1 MKSIIVNVMPEET
14 RIAVKENN
22 RLTSL
27 ELERP
32 RHSHL
37 VGNIYKGIVQN
48 VLPGMQAAFVDIG
61 QSKNAFLYIGDG
73 KAEVDGVGSPRKT
86 IHIGQVLPVQITK
99 DEVGTKGPRATM
111 HLTIPGR
118 NVVLMPRS
126 AYIGTSH
133 RIDSEQERHRLY
145 DIVREACPEDMGVII
160 RTAAMGQS
168 KECIQRDIRYLIK
181 VWQSVEAKSKLMKG
195 TGLLYRDVD
204 LVIRIVRDLFNE
216 DVEQMVID
224 DEIVYGRV
232 KDLLQGMAPEWADRL
247 KLYKGSNIFEYYEI
261 EAEAVSAGN
270 RQVPLASGGFLVID
284 KTEAMTVIDVN
295 TGSFV
300 GNISLGE
307 TAFALNKEAAV
318 EIMHQ
323 LRLRVSLPRFLR
335 CITFCLSQAA
345 SFCLSSDI
353 LVFTMRRSVSICSS
367 PGPRMPIP
375 PRWRSR
381 WVHMPVRRG
390 SKYWY
395 CASST
400 CILALAVWAR

>member
-133 RIDSEQERHRLY
+133 RIDS
-145 DIVREACPEDMGVII
+145 
-160 RTAAMGQS
+160 
-168 KECIQRDIRYLIK
+168 
-181 VWQSVEAKSKLMKG
+181 
-195 TGLLYRDVD
+195 
-204 LVIRIVRDLFNE
+204 
-216 DVEQMVID
+216 
-224 DEIVYGRV
+224 
-232 KDLLQGMAPEWADRL
+232 
-247 KLYKGSNIFEYYEI
+247 
-261 EAEAVSAGN
+261 
-270 RQVPLASGGFLVID
+270 
-284 KTEAMTVIDVN
+284 
-295 TGSFV
+295 
-300 GNISLGE
+300 
-307 TAFALNKEAAV
+307 
-318 EIMHQ
+318 
-323 LRLRVSLPRFLR
+323 
-335 CITFCLSQAA
+335 
-345 SFCLSSDI
+345 
-353 LVFTMRRSVSICSS
+353 
-367 PGPRMPIP
+367 
-375 PRWRSR
+375 
-381 WVHMPVRRG
+381 
-390 SKYWY
+390 
-395 CASST
+395 
-400 CILALAVWAR
+400 

>member
-1 MKSIIVNVMPEET
+1 
-14 RIAVKENN
+14 
-22 RLTSL
+22 
-27 ELERP
+27 
-32 RHSHL
+32 
-37 VGNIYKGIVQN
+37 
-48 VLPGMQAAFVDIG
+48 
-61 QSKNAFLYIGDG
+61 
-73 KAEVDGVGSPRKT
+73 
-86 IHIGQVLPVQITK
+86 
-99 DEVGTKGPRATM
+99 
-111 HLTIPGR
+111 
-118 NVVLMPRS
+118 
-126 AYIGTSH
+126 
-133 RIDSEQERHRLY
+133 
-145 DIVREACPEDMGVII
+145 MGVII

-300 GNISLGE
+300 GNISLGDGL
-307 TAFALNKEAAV
+307 F
-318 EIMHQ
+318 
-323 LRLRVSLPRFLR
+323 
-335 CITFCLSQAA
+335 
-345 SFCLSSDI
+345 
-353 LVFTMRRSVSICSS
+353 
-367 PGPRMPIP
+367 
-375 PRWRSR
+375 
-381 WVHMPVRRG
+381 
-390 SKYWY
+390 
-395 CASST
+395 
-400 CILALAVWAR
+400 

>member
-133 RIDSEQERHRLY
+133 RIDSEQERRRLY

-270 RQVPLASGGFLVID
+270 RQVTLASGGFLVID

-300 GNISLGE
+300 GNISLGDGL
-307 TAFALNKEAAV
+307 F
-318 EIMHQ
+318 
-323 LRLRVSLPRFLR
+323 
-335 CITFCLSQAA
+335 
-345 SFCLSSDI
+345 
-353 LVFTMRRSVSICSS
+353 
-367 PGPRMPIP
+367 
-375 PRWRSR
+375 
-381 WVHMPVRRG
+381 
-390 SKYWY
+390 
-395 CASST
+395 
-400 CILALAVWAR
+400 